1 MNNKNGWNSFPR
13 NILIVVYTVTVMWWV
28 NFSQMSLKC
37 SGCHTLETLRNSNI
51 GQPLPSDMQE
61 QDEDPPH
68 PQFQEDQDEPLEDD
82 DN

>member
-1 MNNKNGWNSFPR
+1 MALFSHFRPPFQKNPGYAP
-13 NILIVVYTVTVMWWV
+13 V
-28 NFSQMSLKC
+28 
-37 SGCHTLETLRNSNI
+37 

-68 PQFQEDQDEPLEDD
+68 PQFQEDQDDKPLEDH